1 MEYKIDRI
9 KKAVRG
15 LAIKNN
21 ADLAIIFGSYARGT
35 NTRHSDLD
43 VFFVENTK
51 KPFLKRL
58 DTYFDP
64 LSEMMKGGVDVFVY
78 TPREFE
84 KIKNKPF
91 IKRAV
96 EEGEVVFESGRLHK

>member
-1 MEYKIDRI
+1 MKYKISRI
-9 KKAVRG
+9 KNAVRG

-21 ADLAIIFGSYARGT
+21 ADLAVIFGSYARGT
-35 NTRHSDLD
+35 NTRNSDLD

-58 DTYFDP
+58 DTYFNP
-64 LSEMMKGGVDVFVY
+64 LSEMMKSGVDVFVY

-84 KIKNKPF
+84 KIKHRPF
-91 IKRAV
+91 IKRAI
-96 EEGEVVFESGRLHK
+96 EEGEVVFESGRLQK

>member
-1 MEYKIDRI
+1 MEYKINRI
-9 KKAVRG
+9 REAIRG

-58 DTYFDP
+58 DPYFDP
-64 LSEMMKGGVDVFVY
+64 LSDMMKSGVDVFVY
-78 TPREFE
+78 PSREFE
-84 KIKNKPF
+84 KIKNRPF
-91 IKRAV
+91 IKRAI